1 MTTRIGTNGNDSINP
16 ADTINDVFYM
26 LDGDDYLRSDFVGV
40 IYAEGGRGNDLLTL
54 GDGNLAGQSGTLLG
68 GLGNDYLIG
77 AVGSDL
83 LEGGSGNDIL
93 IGGRPVAF
101 TPIFGTEFQDDT
113 TFSSGNDTMSGGTGS
128 DALYG
133 FDGDDVLYGE
143 DGDDAGTV
151 SFTTTGIGV
160 QPSVKGGLFGGA
172 GQDYLDGG
180 RGNDWLDGGADNDT
194 LLGGEGN
201 DTILGGSG
209 VNNSYGG
216 SGNDSLVGGS
226 DRDLIWGDVG
236 NDTLLGFDG
245 NDYMQG
251 GDGDDQ
257 LDGGAGGDFLDG
269 GLGFDLAR
277 YDGSAAGVVVRLDF
291 GIASGGEAA
300 DDTLVNIE
308 GVIGSGLQDFLIGSA
323 GANTLFGQNGN
334 DWLYGQGGADQ
345 LFGGEGSDQMLG
357 GLGADTMAGGAGN
370 DQFWTLAADFEAG
383 VFDVINDFGEAI
395 NNFDYLRFEG
405 INPANVTFTNQG
417 VHLLVSTVA
426 LGGTGGV
433 IIYNF
438 QAAQIADQLIFG

>member
-1 MTTRIGTNGNDSINP
+1 MPTRIGTVGIDNIFSD
-16 ADTINDVFYM
+16 AINDVFYM
-26 LDGDDYLRSDFVGV
+26 LDGDDYLRSDFAGV
-40 IYAEGGRGNDLLTL
+40 IYAEGGRGNDLLSL
-54 GDGNLAGQSGTLLG
+54 GDGGVLGQSGTLLG
-68 GLGNDYLIG
+68 GSGDDYLVG

-83 LEGGSGNDIL
+83 LEGGSGDDIL
-93 IGGRPVAF
+93 IGGRPVLF
-101 TPIFGTEFQDDT
+101 RPLTGEEFEDDNG
-113 TFSSGNDTMSGGTGS
+113 FASGNDTMSGGTGS

-143 DGDDAGTV
+143 DGDDSGTV
-151 SFTTTGIGV
+151 SFFTASAGIK
-160 QPSVKGGLFGGA
+160 PTVKGGLFGGA

-180 RGNDWLDGGADNDT
+180 RGNDWLDGGAGNDT

-209 VNNSYGG
+209 VNSFYGG

-226 DRDLIWGDVG
+226 DRDLMWGDVG
-236 NDTLLGFDG
+236 NDTLLGFNG

-300 DDTLVNIE
+300 DDTLANIE

-323 GANTLFGQNGN
+323 GANTLFGQNGD
-334 DWLYGQGGADQ
+334 DWLFGQGGADQ
-345 LFGGEGSDQMLG
+345 LFGGEGSDQLLG

-383 VFDVINDFGEAI
+383 VFDLITDFGEAG

-405 INPANVTFTNQG
+405 IIAGNVTFTNQG
-417 VHLLVSTVA
+417 ANLLVSTVA
-426 LGGTGGV
+426 LGGAGG
-433 IIYNF
+433 IIILNF
-438 QAAQIADQLIFG
+438 QAAQIADQLTFG